1 MIVTMQ
7 HKPALDW
14 LDRNIEKATLS
25 FHHYMKENW
34 GLFIALAIVAFA
46 AYGFELFN
54 LNITIDE
61 EIHATFI
68 GHTRLWLQQG
78 RWGMYL
84 LNKFIFPYTII
95 PFMPL
100 FVALV
105 FNILAMVLLFMSW
118 GGKSKTVQFL
128 IGSLGIVFPT
138 IAYMYTFSTINYGI
152 GIGLFLASLSTFIY
166 SRLNK
171 LYRYLAVIPAAF
183 SLAIYQG
190 FLPVL
195 LAIFL
200 IYHIAVGFRTGK
212 IYLRDLFY
220 IATILATSFLLYYI
234 GQILLVRILNIPPD
248 SYVARYFDTA
258 YLLNN
263 FSVVITRL
271 SSLMR
276 SIYLGDKSFFAINM
290 PIIGIMI
297 AIALISFAL
306 NLWKADLSISIKFIL
321 ALFTFSLI
329 ILPFLS
335 GLLNRGYLSMRFLLA
350 LPITISAIIMF
361 GMSNKSKVMRT
372 TLFFLTCWCIFQSA
386 TATNR
391 LFASSH
397 LALQADR
404 LFASRLIVRIEDALN
419 ESGNLKKLKYLE
431 MVGSY
436 NRRPTMLIPIAETFG
451 ASFFSWGDGDPS
463 RVVAFLD
470 TIGYQNLQPLPV
482 EGRIQMVKIAEGMPI
497 WPAQGSVKIVGDTVL
512 IKFGPYSSFQKSI
525 ICRGVNNTNELLD
538 FCP

>member
-1 MIVTMQ
+1 
-7 HKPALDW
+7 
-14 LDRNIEKATLS
+14 
-25 FHHYMKENW
+25 
-34 GLFIALAIVAFA
+34 
-46 AYGFELFN
+46 
-54 LNITIDE
+54 
-61 EIHATFI
+61 
-68 GHTRLWLQQG
+68 
-78 RWGMYL
+78 
-84 LNKFIFPYTII
+84 
-95 PFMPL
+95 
-100 FVALV
+100 
-105 FNILAMVLLFMSW
+105 
-118 GGKSKTVQFL
+118 
-128 IGSLGIVFPT
+128 
-138 IAYMYTFSTINYGI
+138 
-152 GIGLFLASLSTFIY
+152 
-166 SRLNK
+166 
-171 LYRYLAVIPAAF
+171 
-183 SLAIYQG
+183 
-190 FLPVL
+190 
-195 LAIFL
+195 
-200 IYHIAVGFRTGK
+200 
-212 IYLRDLFY
+212 
-220 IATILATSFLLYYI
+220 
-234 GQILLVRILNIPPD
+234 
-248 SYVARYFDTA
+248 
-258 YLLNN
+258 
-263 FSVVITRL
+263 
-271 SSLMR
+271 
-276 SIYLGDKSFFAINM
+276 
-290 PIIGIMI
+290 MI

-361 GMSNKSKVMRT
+361 GMNNKSKVMRT